1 MKILGILTLDLSR
14 GKGVVSTNREKSCIN
29 FIMNGGGRFVG
40 KNRRKEKKKKRRE
53 GEKETIKLL
62 IINEI

>member
-1 MKILGILTLDLSR
+1 
-14 GKGVVSTNREKSCIN
+14 
-29 FIMNGGGRFVG
+29 MNGGGQGRFVG
-40 KNRRKEKKKKRRE
+40 KNRRKEKKKKKRRE

>member
-1 MKILGILTLDLSR
+1 
-14 GKGVVSTNREKSCIN
+14 
-29 FIMNGGGRFVG
+29 MNGGGRFVG

>member
-1 MKILGILTLDLSR
+1 
-14 GKGVVSTNREKSCIN
+14 
-29 FIMNGGGRFVG
+29 MNGEGQGRFVG
-40 KNRRKEKKKKRRE
+40 KNRRKEKKKKKRRE

>member
-1 MKILGILTLDLSR
+1 
-14 GKGVVSTNREKSCIN
+14 
-29 FIMNGGGRFVG
+29 MNGGGQGRFVG

>member
-1 MKILGILTLDLSR
+1 MEEEDSLVKID
-14 GKGVVSTNREKSCIN
+14 EK
-29 FIMNGGGRFVG
+29 
-40 KNRRKEKKKKRRE
+40 RKKKKKRRE